1 MKTLLRISGSTDSK
15 EHRVSGCVVSKYADL
30 SRDSELRRPEVSR
43 KEVLHKPL
51 QSLLYPK
58 VIISALSSFTLCSLN
73 SSQVT
78 GKDRQIQTP

>member
-1 MKTLLRISGSTDSK
+1 M
-15 EHRVSGCVVSKYADL
+15 SGCVVSKDADL
-30 SRDSELRRPEVSR
+30 SRDSELRRPEASR